1 MIDPVVC
8 VDGFSYER
16 RNLEEWFRTQSS
28 TAAGTAPI
36 YTSPQTGQVL
46 ASTVMIRNTR
56 LLNAIEFFTNR
67 GLTQPP
73 SVRDSSPKYSSN
85 DVSQGLSLLQFSSC
99 ALGKCVVLDKS
110 RSQVA
115 RARIHTDTAAW
126 YEYIAF
132 SAYPARITA
141 DQKPTVHFKVGKCKT
156 GWGGLTVGLS
166 PLAPDLVRVPDLT
179 DFVDANCWWLDAN
192 RWFHTPETGT
202 TLVPWSTD
210 ELRTGDIIS
219 LYVPEP
225 SRLCVYMNGVK
236 KLDLKDTG
244 IPLKLG
250 SQLYGFVA
258 LTGGYEEVTI
268 VEDHTRFKAN

>member
-1 MIDPVVC
+1 MTDPVVC

-16 RNLEEWFRTQSS
+16 RHLEQWFHTQSS
-28 TAAGTAPI
+28 GVPGL
-36 YTSPQTGQVL
+36 SPNYASPMTGQVL
-46 ASTVMIRNTR
+46 ASTVMIPNLN
-56 LLNAIEFFTNR
+56 LLKAIQFFTSKTVTR
-67 GLTQPP
+67 TSRSDP
-73 SVRDSSPKYSSN
+73 SPKSIPKQSSPEN
-85 DVSQGLSLLQFSSC
+85 IPTLQFSPF
-99 ALGKCVVLDKS
+99 ALGKCVNLADSRDKAI
-110 RSQVA
+110 RT
-115 RARIHTDTAAW
+115 RIHTDTAAW

-132 SAYPARITA
+132 SALPARISA
-141 DQKPTVHFKVGKCKT
+141 DHKPRVNFKVGTCKT

-166 PLAPDLVRVPDLT
+166 PVAPNRIQVPELT

-210 ELRTGDIIS
+210 ALRTDDEVS
-219 LYVPEP
+219 LYVPE
-225 SRLCVYMNGVK
+225 SGRLCVYMNGIK

-244 IPLKLG
+244 IPLNMG

-268 VEDHTRFKAN
+268 SGDHGSLE